1 MIKSRYV
8 PVHIEAVT
16 YETMKSYA
24 DLFGMS
30 MPGVANKALSDWLST
45 VGRVHM
51 EEVLKRT
58 PIDVLLGC
66 KVLPMPKPVA
76 PVLEFPAPVSS

>member
-8 PVHIEAVT
+8 PVHIDAAT

-24 DLFGMS
+24 DIFGMQ
-30 MPGVANKALSDWLST
+30 MTTLANKALSDWMST

-51 EEVLKRT
+51 EEVLKRPT
-58 PIDVLLGC
+58 TEVLMHC
-66 KVLPMPKPVA
+66 KLLPMPKPVA
-76 PVLEFPAPVSS
+76 SVLEFPAPVS